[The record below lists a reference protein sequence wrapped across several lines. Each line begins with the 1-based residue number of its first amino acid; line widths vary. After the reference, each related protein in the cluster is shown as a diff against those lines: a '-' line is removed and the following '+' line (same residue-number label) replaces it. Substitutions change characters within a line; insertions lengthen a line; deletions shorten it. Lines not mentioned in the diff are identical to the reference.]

1 VAVTG
6 ISATQPTPLEL
17 MTSPMYAEYTL
28 WLNDEAEQLDRH
40 RYTDW
45 VERLAPDLH
54 YTVPGRSDGPDG
66 PPEGASH
73 HIDET
78 YASMTTRIRRI
89 SGATNSAETPRTRTR
104 RFVTNIRLS
113 PESTPD
119 RLVGSSYLLL
129 TRSRGLRAELE
140 MLPCER
146 RDELVRIDGEL
157 KLRRREVIVDQATL
171 GLVHLATPL

>member
-1 VAVTG
+1 VTLAG
-6 ISATQPTPLEL
+6 LTPLEL

-28 WLNDEAEQLDRH
+28 WLNDEAELLDRH
-40 RYTDW
+40 RYADW
-45 VERLAPDLH
+45 LGRLAPDLR
-54 YTVPGRSDGPDG
+54 YTMPGRTDGPDG
-66 PPEGASH
+66 LSERASH

-89 SGATNSAETPRTRTR
+89 YGATNSAETPRTRTR

-113 PESTPD
+113 PESTRD

-140 MLPCER
+140 MVPCER
-146 RDELVRIDGEL
+146 TDELVRIDGEL
-157 KLRRREVIVDQATL
+157 KLRRREVLLDQATL

>member
-1 VAVTG
+1 MT
-6 ISATQPTPLEL
+6 STQLTPLEL

-40 RYTDW
+40 RYADW
-45 VERLAPDLH
+45 LERLAPDLH

-66 PPEGASH
+66 LPDRVSH
-73 HIDET
+73 HIDENH
-78 YASMTTRIRRI
+78 ASMTTRIRRI
-89 SGATNSAETPRTRTR
+89 NGATNAAETPRTRTR

-113 PESTPD
+113 PESSPD

-140 MLPCER
+140 MVPCER
-146 RDELVRIDGEL
+146 TDELVRIDGEL
-157 KLRRREVIVDQATL
+157 KLRRREVLVDQATL

>member
-1 VAVTG
+1 MTSLTG
-6 ISATQPTPLEL
+6 ATPLEL
-17 MTSPMYAEYTL
+17 MTSPLYAEYTL

-40 RYTDW
+40 RYSEW
-45 VERLAPDLH
+45 LERLAPDLH
-54 YTVPGRSDGPDG
+54 YTVPGRTDGPDG
-66 PPEGASH
+66 VVEGASH

-78 YASMTTRIRRI
+78 YRSMTTRIKRI
-89 SGATNSAETPRTRTR
+89 SGATNFAETPRTRTR

-140 MLPCER
+140 MVPCER
-146 RDELVRIDGEL
+146 TDELVRIDGQL
-157 KLRRREVIVDQATL
+157 KLRRRQVLVDQATL